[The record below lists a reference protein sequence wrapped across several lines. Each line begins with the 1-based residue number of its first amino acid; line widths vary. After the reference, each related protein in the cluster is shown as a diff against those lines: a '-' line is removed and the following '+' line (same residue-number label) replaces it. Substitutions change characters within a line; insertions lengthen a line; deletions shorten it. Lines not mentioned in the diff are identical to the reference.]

1 MSPTTAF
8 IIDISGALIIGLIA
22 GLILQKQGYSFSR
35 YFVTGFLDGAGI
47 LGIALKIIMDYL

>member
-8 IIDISGALIIGLIA
+8 IIDISGALLIGLIA
-22 GLILQKQGYSFSR
+22 GLILQKQGYSFTR
-35 YFVTGFLDGAGI
+35 YFVTGFLAGAGI

>member
-35 YFVTGFLDGAGI
+35 YFVTGFLAGAGI